1 MPEFAYVARRP
12 SGERT
17 QGVLTAASRKEALS
31 ALASQELLPVRVEPV
46 GEPSGL
52 GLGRGRV
59 PGKYLAL
66 FYTQLADL
74 LRSGVPL
81 LRALE
86 LLQRQTS
93 HRTLR
98 GLIQQV
104 RDEVADGRPL
114 AEALR
119 RHQRVF
125 GPLAVSMVRAG
136 EEGGFLEEV
145 LKRIAAFLEHQQEL
159 KSRTLGAMI
168 YPVFLLVIGTA
179 IVVGML
185 VFFVPKFAPIFDRFA
200 QQGEL
205 PWATQALMSASGF
218 FQQYWVPCLLVL
230 VGAAWAVVHW
240 ASTPTGREQLDR
252 LRLRVPLLG
261 RIVRL
266 LAVARFCRILGTLL
280 RSGVPVLRALAIAQ
294 DAAGN
299 TVLRQAVQEAA
310 EHVQQGRSLA
320 GPLGASG
327 QFPEDVIEM
336 IAVGEEANNLEQV
349 LIDIAET
356 IERRTARL
364 LDALVRLLEPLLLIL
379 MAGMVLFV
387 VIALLGPILQSSSI
401 M

>member
-1 MPEFAYVARRP
+1 MPQFAYVARRP

-31 ALASQELLPVRVEPV
+31 ALAAQELLPVRVEAV
-46 GEPSGL
+46 EESSGL

-59 PGKYLAL
+59 PGKHLAL

-93 HRTLR
+93 HRVLR

-185 VFFVPKFAPIFDRFA
+185 VFFVPKFAPIFERFE

-230 VGAAWAVVHW
+230 AGVAWAVVHW

-299 TVLRQAVQEAA
+299 SVLRQAVQEAA
-310 EHVQQGRSLA
+310 EQVQQGRSLA

-364 LDALVRLLEPLLLIL
+364 LDALVRLLEPLLLIF

>member
-1 MPEFAYVARRP
+1 MPEFAYIARQS

-17 QGVLTAASRKEALS
+17 QGVLTAASRQEALS
-31 ALASQELLPVRVEPV
+31 TLAAQNLYPVRVEPV
-46 GEPSGL
+46 ESEPRL
-52 GLGRGRV
+52 GFSRTRV
-59 PGKYLAL
+59 PGKHLAL
-66 FYTQLADL
+66 FFTQLADL

-93 HRTLR
+93 HRVLR
-98 GLIQQV
+98 GLIGQV
-104 RDEVADGRPL
+104 RDQVADGRPL

-119 RHQRVF
+119 RHQHVF

-159 KSRTLGAMI
+159 KSRTVGAMI
-168 YPVFLLVIGTA
+168 YPVFLLVVGTA

-185 VFFVPKFAPIFDRFA
+185 VFFVPKFAPIFERFA
-200 QQGEL
+200 QQGQL
-205 PWATQALMSASGF
+205 PWATQALMSASRF
-218 FQQYWVPCLLVL
+218 FQQYWIPCLLAVL
-230 VGAAWAVVHW
+230 GTVWAVMHW
-240 ASTPTGREQLDR
+240 ARTPAGREQLDR
-252 LRLRVPLLG
+252 LRLRAPLMG

-280 RSGVPVLRALAIAQ
+280 RSGVPILRALAIAQ

-299 TVLRQAVQEAA
+299 SVLRQAIEQAA
-310 EHVQQGRSLA
+310 EQVGQGRSLA
-320 GPLGASG
+320 APLGASG
-327 QFPEDVIEM
+327 QFPEDVVEM

-349 LIDIAET
+349 LVNIAET

-364 LDALVRLLEPLLLIL
+364 LDALVRLLEPLLLIAV
-379 MAGMVLFV
+379 AGMVLFV